1 MNDDFDNDFQ
11 DFIDD
16 LESSE
21 KNENACTIDN
31 PDCEGCGS

>member
-21 KNENACTIDN
+21 KNEKALSLITI
-31 PDCEGCGS
+31 